1 MFRPL
6 PNGLVFVR
14 LEAGLPVPPNLRRPH
29 NKARTSLQTFKLS
42 VGHVCFSLSPHAD
55 SLIKLFISSSNQ
67 LSHSLSL
74 SLSHTLTHTHTHTHT
89 MALTNV
95 PSHTHICY
103 PILLR
108 TSSFLVPT
116 EKSIR
121 WYQLNARRV
130 SKASERHIFFLL
142 KLRVLSLFRRKL
154 HS

>member
-74 SLSHTLTHTHTHTHT
+74 RLSLSHTQRETHTHTHWRSQTH
-89 MALTNV
+89 
-95 PSHTHICY
+95 PHTH
-103 PILLR
+103 LLPHPFHEQAL
-108 TSSFLVPT
+108 SLFPQK
-116 EKSIR
+116 KSIR

-130 SKASERHIFFLL
+130 SKASERHRYFN
-142 KLRVLSLFRRKL
+142 
-154 HS
+154 